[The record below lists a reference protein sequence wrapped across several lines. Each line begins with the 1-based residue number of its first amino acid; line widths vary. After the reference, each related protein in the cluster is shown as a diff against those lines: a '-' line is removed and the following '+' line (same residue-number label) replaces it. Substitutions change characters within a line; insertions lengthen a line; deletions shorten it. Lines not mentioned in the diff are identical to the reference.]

1 MFDASAMIDHSLNEM
16 ALALAITFMVPLMG
30 AIMGIVVAHLAS
42 LNSGVNRIKT
52 HCHGKTAIG
61 LAAAFSVLVLNCSN
75 AFIL

>member
-30 AIMGIVVAHLAS
+30 GIIGIVVTNLAP

-61 LAAAFSVLVLNCSN
+61 LAAVFSVLVLNCSN
-75 AFIL
+75 AFSL